1 LREPLLKAHRIA
13 RFAIFL
19 QIRKIST
26 MTTSEF
32 LSNEIKQAS
41 QQQNEVLAR
50 RLIWDVP
57 LRVGH
62 WLLVVCFAGAWLTS
76 ESEYFAQLHL
86 LFGYSVLAF
95 LVFRLFWGFA
105 GSRYARWS
113 SFIFSREEL
122 WNYMKSPFQ
131 AVSKNYFGHN
141 PLGSVGIF
149 LMLISLFFVV
159 GTGLTLDLLTYAHWL
174 SVIHEVFAELL
185 LVLIFV
191 HIAGIVLTSWLH
203 RQALV
208 PAMFHGKKLSV
219 PLGQQIPH
227 NYLWGLIV
235 LFAVVSVSF
244 YYVLSR

>member
-1 LREPLLKAHRIA
+1 
-13 RFAIFL
+13 
-19 QIRKIST
+19 

-32 LSNEIKQAS
+32 LANEIKQAS
-41 QQQNEVLAR
+41 QQQNQVLER
-50 RLIWDVP
+50 RLIWDLP

-86 LFGYSVLAF
+86 IFGYSVLAF

-122 WNYMKSPFQ
+122 WNYMKSPFK
-131 AVSKNYFGHN
+131 AASKTYFGHN

-149 LMLISLFFVV
+149 LMLISLFFMV
-159 GTGLTLDLLTYAHWL
+159 GTGLSLDLLTSAHWL
-174 SVIHEVFAELL
+174 SEIHEVFAELL
-185 LVLIFV
+185 LALIFV
-191 HIAGIVLTSWLH
+191 HIVGVVLTGWLH
-203 RQALV
+203 HQALV

-227 NYLWGLIV
+227 HYLWGLIV